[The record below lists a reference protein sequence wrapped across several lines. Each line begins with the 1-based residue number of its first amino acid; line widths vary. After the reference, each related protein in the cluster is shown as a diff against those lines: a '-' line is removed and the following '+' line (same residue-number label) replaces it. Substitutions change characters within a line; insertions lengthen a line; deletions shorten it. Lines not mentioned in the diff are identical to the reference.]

1 MYVLFV
7 SYSFHQVDMRAK
19 SKTLANLVRRRR
31 TGSIV
36 ETKETPPPLYFQQK
50 FLIFVKLESQKVF
63 TPMHLTSK
71 TVRGL
76 LRKLETKFPGEVKST
91 RVSCVY
97 QRTRKN
103 LTFYLDDDMM
113 EFLTPN
119 EVFNVEVRPAED
131 SAEEK
136 IELTLAEVDD
146 A

>member
-1 MYVLFV
+1 
-7 SYSFHQVDMRAK
+7 MRAK

-31 TGSIV
+31 TGSFA
-36 ETKETPPPLYFQQK
+36 ETKEISPPQYSQQK

-63 TPMHLTSK
+63 TPMHLTTK

-76 LRKLETKFPGEVKST
+76 LRKLEAKFPGDVKSS

-113 EFLTPN
+113 ELLTPN
-119 EVFNVEVRPAED
+119 EVFNIEVRPVENT
-131 SAEEK
+131 SEEK

>member
-1 MYVLFV
+1 
-7 SYSFHQVDMRAK
+7 MRAK
-19 SKTLANLVRRRR
+19 SKALANLVRRRR
-31 TGSIV
+31 TGSFA
-36 ETKETPPPLYFQQK
+36 ETKEISPPQYFQPK
-50 FLIFVKLESQKVF
+50 FLIFVKLETQKVF
-63 TPMHLTSK
+63 TPMHLTTK

-76 LRKLETKFPGEVKST
+76 LRKLESKFPGEVKSS

-119 EVFNVEVRPAED
+119 EVFNVEVSPVEN
-131 SAEEK
+131 SSEEK

>member
-1 MYVLFV
+1 
-7 SYSFHQVDMRAK
+7 MRAK
-19 SKTLANLVRRRR
+19 SKALANLVRRRR
-31 TGSIV
+31 TGSFA
-36 ETKETPPPLYFQQK
+36 ETKEISPPQYFQPK
-50 FLIFVKLESQKVF
+50 FLIFVKLETQKVF
-63 TPMHLTSK
+63 TPMHLTTK

-76 LRKLETKFPGEVKST
+76 LRKLEAKFPGEVKSS

-119 EVFNVEVRPAED
+119 EVFNVEVSPVENC
-131 SAEEK
+131 SEEK